1 MTSLATTVSVA
12 AAQPGCSTVV
22 RNNVTTAG
30 LAEGPVMVLAH
41 GFGCDQD
48 MWARMVPF
56 FAATHRLVLFDH
68 VGAGASDPAAYDAA
82 KYASLEG
89 YASDL
94 VEVCREMGLTDITLV
109 AHSVASMMAV
119 VAAASEPDLF
129 TDLVLLA
136 PSPCYIDDPET
147 GYVGGFSR
155 ADIDELLNSLD
166 SNYYAWAAAMAPQV
180 MGTPDQPEL
189 GTELTGKFCAT
200 DPTIARDFARVTF
213 LSDTREV
220 LPRVS
225 TRTLVLQCSEDLL
238 APPAVGA
245 YVRDAL
251 QHAVLT
257 QLTAT
262 GHCPHVSAPAETAA
276 AIHAHLGTGH

>member
-1 MTSLATTVSVA
+1 MTSLATSVPA
-12 AAQPGCSTVV
+12 ADAQPGRSTLV

-48 MWARMVPF
+48 MWSRLVPY
-56 FAATHRLVLFDH
+56 FADTHRLVLFDH
-68 VGAGASDPAAYDAA
+68 VGAGASDPGAYDAA
-82 KYASLEG
+82 TYATLDG
-89 YASDL
+89 YAADL
-94 VEVCREMGLTDITLV
+94 LEVCHEMGLADVTLV

-119 VAAASEPDLF
+119 VAAAAEPDLF
-129 TDLVLLA
+129 SDLVLIA
-136 PSPCYIDDPET
+136 PSPRYVDDPET
-147 GYVGGFSR
+147 GYAGGFSR
-155 ADIDELLNSLD
+155 ADIDELLDSLD
-166 SNYYAWAAAMAPQV
+166 SNYYAWAAAMAPMV
-180 MGTPDQPEL
+180 MGTPDRPEL

-213 LSDTREV
+213 LSDTRDV

-238 APPAVGA
+238 APPQVGA

-251 QHAVLT
+251 QDAVLAP
-257 QLTAT
+257 LAAT

-276 AIHAHLGTGH
+276 VVHAHLGTGH